1 MVKKME
7 FTEIIA
13 YAASAIKLRKLR
25 AGLTILGIA
34 IGITAL
40 VGLLA
45 ITQGFQISLKAQLQR
60 GFATDTIVVTTQ
72 NLGFGYELKDFE
84 LLIDDAEM
92 IERIDNVKQTIPML
106 QKNCYGNFSNYT
118 IPISVVGVDFAKYES
133 VYPESFKASAGS
145 ISSYENQ
152 SVAVIGKS
160 VNDPWQ
166 NGTLLAEIDRD
177 FEILYTTRS
186 DFEFVNE
193 TSAFKCIAILDEIG
207 GATVGGPSD
216 YSVYI
221 PLEQAKSFFNTTETS
236 TIVVQVEQSDE
247 ESIAQT
253 SKKIEDAFDSQ
264 ILVVS
269 SASIYK
275 TISSVMDQVQVL
287 MTGVIAISL
296 LVAGVGIMNIMII
309 SLMERTREIGIMK
322 AIGMK
327 DGTVLA
333 IFLSESLIMGL
344 VGTLSGIGFGY
355 LLALGVNN
363 LDLLGGMISS
373 ATEGTVMGGIPST
386 PILTTTNLLSALF
399 FGIAVSILFGIYPAW
414 RASRLEPVDALRYE

>member
-1 MVKKME
+1 MD
-7 FTEIIA
+7 FAEIIA

-84 LLIDDAEM
+84 LLIDDSEI
-92 IERIDNVKQTIPML
+92 IERIENVKQTIPML

-166 NGTLLAEIDRD
+166 NGTLLAEINRD

-193 TSAFKCIAILDEIG
+193 TSPFKCIAILDEIG

-221 PLEQAKSFFNTTETS
+221 PLERAKSFFNTTETS

>member
-1 MVKKME
+1 MD
-7 FTEIIA
+7 FAEIIA

-84 LLIDDAEM
+84 LLIDDAEI

-145 ISSYENQ
+145 IRSYENQ

-166 NGTLLAEIDRD
+166 NGTLLAEINRD

-193 TSAFKCIAILDEIG
+193 TSPFKCIAILDEIG

-221 PLEQAKSFFNTTETS
+221 PLERAKSFFNTTETS

>member
-1 MVKKME
+1 ME

-84 LLIDDAEM
+84 LLIDDAEI

-118 IPISVVGVDFAKYES
+118 IPISVIGVDFAKYES

-145 ISSYENQ
+145 ISIYENQ

-166 NGTLLAEIDRD
+166 NGTLLAEINRD

-193 TSAFKCIAILDEIG
+193 TSPFKCIAILDEIG

-221 PLEQAKSFFNTTETS
+221 PLERAESFFNTTETS

-247 ESIAQT
+247 DSIAQT

>member
-1 MVKKME
+1 ME
-7 FTEIIA
+7 FAEIIA

-84 LLIDDAEM
+84 LLIDDAEI

-118 IPISVVGVDFAKYES
+118 IPISVVGVNFAKYES

-166 NGTLLAEIDRD
+166 NGTLLAEINRD

-186 DFEFVNE
+186 GFEFVNE
-193 TSAFKCIAILDEIG
+193 TSPFKCIAILDEIG

-216 YSVYI
+216 YSVYV
-221 PLEQAKSFFNTTETS
+221 PLERAKSFFNTTETS

>member
-1 MVKKME
+1 ME

-84 LLIDDAEM
+84 LLIDDAEI

-118 IPISVVGVDFAKYES
+118 IPISVVGVDFAKYKS

-166 NGTLLAEIDRD
+166 NGTLLAEINRD
-177 FEILYTTRS
+177 FEILYTTRI

-193 TSAFKCIAILDEIG
+193 TSPFKCIAILDEIG

-216 YSVYI
+216 YSVYV
-221 PLEQAKSFFNTTETS
+221 PLERAKSFFNTTETS

-253 SKKIEDAFDSQ
+253 SNKIEDAFDSQ

>member
-166 NGTLLAEIDRD
+166 NGTLLAEINRD
-177 FEILYTTRS
+177 FEILYTTRI

-193 TSAFKCIAILDEIG
+193 TSPFKCIAILDEIG

-216 YSVYI
+216 YSVYV
-221 PLEQAKSFFNTTETS
+221 PLERAKSFFNTTETS

>member
-1 MVKKME
+1 ME

-84 LLIDDAEM
+84 LLIDDAEI
-92 IERIDNVKQTIPML
+92 IEIIDNVKQTIPML

-166 NGTLLAEIDRD
+166 NGTLLAEINRD

-193 TSAFKCIAILDEIG
+193 TSPFKCIAILDEIG

-216 YSVYI
+216 YSVYM
-221 PLEQAKSFFNTTETS
+221 PLERAKSFFNTTETS

>member
-1 MVKKME
+1 ME
-7 FTEIIA
+7 FAEIIA

-84 LLIDDAEM
+84 LLIDDAEI

-145 ISSYENQ
+145 IGSYENQ

-166 NGTLLAEIDRD
+166 NGTLLAEINRD

-193 TSAFKCIAILDEIG
+193 TSPFKCIAILDEIG

-216 YSVYI
+216 YSVYV
-221 PLEQAKSFFNTTETS
+221 PLERAKSFFNTTETS

-333 IFLSESLIMGL
+333 IFLGESLIMGL
-344 VGTLSGIGFGY
+344 MGTLSGIGFGY

>member
-1 MVKKME
+1 ME
-7 FTEIIA
+7 FAEIIA

-84 LLIDDAEM
+84 LLIDDAEI

-166 NGTLLAEIDRD
+166 NGTLLAEINRD

-193 TSAFKCIAILDEIG
+193 TSPFKCIAILDEIG

-216 YSVYI
+216 YSVYV
-221 PLEQAKSFFNTTETS
+221 PLERAKSFFNTTETS

>member
-7 FTEIIA
+7 FAEIIS

-84 LLIDDAEM
+84 LLIDDAEI

-118 IPISVVGVDFAKYES
+118 IPISVVGVNFAKYES

-166 NGTLLAEIDRD
+166 NGTLLAEINRD

-186 DFEFVNE
+186 GFEFVNE
-193 TSAFKCIAILDEIG
+193 TSPFKCIAILDEIG

-221 PLEQAKSFFNTTETS
+221 PLERAKSFFNTTETS

>member
-1 MVKKME
+1 LE
-7 FTEIIA
+7 
-13 YAASAIKLRKLR
+13 R
-25 AGLTILGIA
+25 A
-34 IGITAL
+34 
-40 VGLLA
+40 
-45 ITQGFQISLKAQLQR
+45 
-60 GFATDTIVVTTQ
+60 
-72 NLGFGYELKDFE
+72 E
-84 LLIDDAEM
+84 
-92 IERIDNVKQTIPML
+92 
-106 QKNCYGNFSNYT
+106 
-118 IPISVVGVDFAKYES
+118 
-133 VYPESFKASAGS
+133 
-145 ISSYENQ
+145 
-152 SVAVIGKS
+152 
-160 VNDPWQ
+160 
-166 NGTLLAEIDRD
+166 
-177 FEILYTTRS
+177 
-186 DFEFVNE
+186 
-193 TSAFKCIAILDEIG
+193 
-207 GATVGGPSD
+207 
-216 YSVYI
+216 
-221 PLEQAKSFFNTTETS
+221 SFFNTTETS

-247 ESIAQT
+247 DSIAQT

>member
-1 MVKKME
+1 MD
-7 FTEIIA
+7 FAEIIA

-84 LLIDDAEM
+84 LLIDDSEI
-92 IERIDNVKQTIPML
+92 IERIENVKQTIPML

-166 NGTLLAEIDRD
+166 NGTLLAEINRD

-193 TSAFKCIAILDEIG
+193 TSPFKCIAILDEIG

-221 PLEQAKSFFNTTETS
+221 PLERAKSFFNTTETS

-247 ESIAQT
+247 ESITQT

-333 IFLSESLIMGL
+333 IFLGESLIMGL

>member
-1 MVKKME
+1 ME

-84 LLIDDAEM
+84 LLMDDAEI

-118 IPISVVGVDFAKYES
+118 IPISVVGVDFAKYKS

-186 DFEFVNE
+186 DFEFVNQ
-193 TSAFKCIAILDEIG
+193 TSPFKCIAILDEIG

-216 YSVYI
+216 YSIYM
-221 PLEQAKSFFNTTETS
+221 PLERAKSFFNTTETS

>member
-84 LLIDDAEM
+84 LLMDDAEI

-133 VYPESFKASAGS
+133 VYPESFKASVGS

-166 NGTLLAEIDRD
+166 NGTLLAEINRD
-177 FEILYTTRS
+177 FEILYTTRI

-193 TSAFKCIAILDEIG
+193 TSPFKCIAILDEIG

-216 YSVYI
+216 YSIYM
-221 PLEQAKSFFNTTETS
+221 PLERAKSFFNTTETS
-236 TIVVQVEQSDE
+236 TIIVQVEQSDE

-253 SKKIEDAFDSQ
+253 SKKIEDAFDRQ

-386 PILTTTNLLSALF
+386 PILTTTDLLSALF

>member
-1 MVKKME
+1 ME

-160 VNDPWQ
+160 VNDPWH

-193 TSAFKCIAILDEIG
+193 TSPFKCIAILDEIG

>member
-1 MVKKME
+1 ME
-7 FTEIIA
+7 FPEIIA

-84 LLIDDAEM
+84 LLIDDAEI

-166 NGTLLAEIDRD
+166 NGTLLAEINRD

-193 TSAFKCIAILDEIG
+193 TSPFKCIAILDEIG

-216 YSVYI
+216 YSVYV
-221 PLEQAKSFFNTTETS
+221 PLERAKSFFNTTETS

>member
-1 MVKKME
+1 ME
-7 FTEIIA
+7 FAEIIA

-84 LLIDDAEM
+84 LLIDDAEI

-166 NGTLLAEIDRD
+166 NGTLLAEINRD
-177 FEILYTTRS
+177 FEILYTTRI

-193 TSAFKCIAILDEIG
+193 TSPFKCIAILDEIG

-216 YSVYI
+216 YSVYV
-221 PLEQAKSFFNTTETS
+221 PLERAKSFFNTTETS

>member
-1 MVKKME
+1 MD

-84 LLIDDAEM
+84 LLIDDAEI

-118 IPISVVGVDFAKYES
+118 IPISVIGVDFAKYES

-166 NGTLLAEIDRD
+166 NGTLLAEINRD
-177 FEILYTTRS
+177 FEILYTTRI

-193 TSAFKCIAILDEIG
+193 TSPFKCIAILDEIG

-216 YSVYI
+216 YSVYV
-221 PLEQAKSFFNTTETS
+221 PLERAKSFFNTTETS

>member
-1 MVKKME
+1 ME

-84 LLIDDAEM
+84 LLIDDAEI

-166 NGTLLAEIDRD
+166 NGTLLAEINRD
-177 FEILYTTRS
+177 FEILYTTRI

-193 TSAFKCIAILDEIG
+193 TSPFKCIAILDEIG

-216 YSVYI
+216 YSVYV
-221 PLEQAKSFFNTTETS
+221 PLERAKSFFNTTETS

-264 ILVVS
+264 ILVIS

>member
-1 MVKKME
+1 ME

-166 NGTLLAEIDRD
+166 NGTLLAEINRD

-193 TSAFKCIAILDEIG
+193 TSPFKCIAILDEIG

-216 YSVYI
+216 YSVYV
-221 PLEQAKSFFNTTETS
+221 PLERAKSFYNTTETS

-333 IFLSESLIMGL
+333 IFLSESLIMGV

>member
-1 MVKKME
+1 ME

-84 LLIDDAEM
+84 LLIDDAEI

-118 IPISVVGVDFAKYES
+118 IPISVVGVDFAKYKS

-166 NGTLLAEIDRD
+166 NGTLLAEINRD

-193 TSAFKCIAILDEIG
+193 TSPFKCIAILDEIG

-216 YSVYI
+216 YSVYV
-221 PLEQAKSFFNTTETS
+221 PLERAKSFFNTTETS

>member
-1 MVKKME
+1 ME

-60 GFATDTIVVTTQ
+60 GFATDTIVVTNQ

-84 LLIDDAEM
+84 LFIDDAEI

-118 IPISVVGVDFAKYES
+118 IPISVVGVDFAKYKS

-145 ISSYENQ
+145 ISSYDNQ

-166 NGTLLAEIDRD
+166 NGTLLAEINRD
-177 FEILYTTRS
+177 FEILYTTRI

-193 TSAFKCIAILDEIG
+193 TSPFKCIAILDEIG

-216 YSVYI
+216 YSVYV
-221 PLEQAKSFFNTTETS
+221 PLERAKSFFNTTETS

>member
-1 MVKKME
+1 ME

-84 LLIDDAEM
+84 LLIDDAEI

-166 NGTLLAEIDRD
+166 NGTLLAEINRD

-186 DFEFVNE
+186 DFEFVNQ
-193 TSAFKCIAILDEIG
+193 TSPFKCIAILDEIG

-216 YSVYI
+216 YSIYI
-221 PLEQAKSFFNTTETS
+221 PLERAKSFFNTTETS

>member
-216 YSVYI
+216 YSVYV
-221 PLEQAKSFFNTTETS
+221 PLERAKSFFNTTETS

>member
-1 MVKKME
+1 MD
-7 FTEIIA
+7 FAEIIA

-84 LLIDDAEM
+84 LLIDDAEI

-145 ISSYENQ
+145 ISIYENQ

-166 NGTLLAEIDRD
+166 NGTLLAEINRD

-193 TSAFKCIAILDEIG
+193 TSPFKCIAILDEIG

-221 PLEQAKSFFNTTETS
+221 PLERAKSFFNTTETS

>member
-1 MVKKME
+1 MD
-7 FTEIIA
+7 FAEIIA

-84 LLIDDAEM
+84 LLIDDSEI
-92 IERIDNVKQTIPML
+92 IERIENVKQTIPML

-166 NGTLLAEIDRD
+166 NGTLLAEINRD

-193 TSAFKCIAILDEIG
+193 TSPFKCIAILDEIG

-221 PLEQAKSFFNTTETS
+221 PLERAKSFFNTTETS

-247 ESIAQT
+247 ESITQT

>member
-1 MVKKME
+1 ME

-84 LLIDDAEM
+84 LLIDDAEI
-92 IERIDNVKQTIPML
+92 IERINNVKQTIPML

-118 IPISVVGVDFAKYES
+118 IPISVVGVDFAKYKS

-166 NGTLLAEIDRD
+166 NGTLLAEINRD
-177 FEILYTTRS
+177 FEILYTTRI

-193 TSAFKCIAILDEIG
+193 TSPFKCIAILDEIG

-216 YSVYI
+216 YSVYV
-221 PLEQAKSFFNTTETS
+221 PLERAKSFFNTTETS

-373 ATEGTVMGGIPST
+373 ATEGTVMSGIPST

>member
-1 MVKKME
+1 ME

-84 LLIDDAEM
+84 LLIDDAEI

-133 VYPESFKASAGS
+133 VYPESFKALAGS

-166 NGTLLAEIDRD
+166 NGTLLAEINRD
-177 FEILYTTRS
+177 FEILYTTRI

-193 TSAFKCIAILDEIG
+193 TSPFKCIAILDEIG

-221 PLEQAKSFFNTTETS
+221 PLERAESFFNTTETS

-247 ESIAQT
+247 ESIAET

>member
-1 MVKKME
+1 ME
-7 FTEIIA
+7 FAEIIA

-84 LLIDDAEM
+84 LLIDDAEI

-118 IPISVVGVDFAKYES
+118 IQISVVGFDFAKYES

-145 ISSYENQ
+145 IGSYENQ

-166 NGTLLAEIDRD
+166 NGTLLAEINRD

-193 TSAFKCIAILDEIG
+193 TSPFKCIAILDEIG

-216 YSVYI
+216 YSVYV
-221 PLEQAKSFFNTTETS
+221 PLERAKSFFNTTETS

>member
-1 MVKKME
+1 ME

-193 TSAFKCIAILDEIG
+193 TSPFKCIAILDEIG

>member
-1 MVKKME
+1 ME

-84 LLIDDAEM
+84 LLIDDAEI

-166 NGTLLAEIDRD
+166 NGTLLAEINRD

-216 YSVYI
+216 YSIYM
-221 PLEQAKSFFNTTETS
+221 PLERAKSFFNTTETS

-414 RASRLEPVDALRYE
+414 RASRLDRFRTKY

>member
-1 MVKKME
+1 ME
-7 FTEIIA
+7 FAEIIA

-84 LLIDDAEM
+84 LLIDDAEI

-145 ISSYENQ
+145 IGSYENQ

-166 NGTLLAEIDRD
+166 NGTLLAEINRD

-193 TSAFKCIAILDEIG
+193 TSPFKCIAILDEIG

-216 YSVYI
+216 YSVYV
-221 PLEQAKSFFNTTETS
+221 PLERAKSFFNTTETS

-333 IFLSESLIMGL
+333 IFLGESLIMGL